1 MHRLLIFWL
10 ALSLLAGPVAPTGL
24 LAASPSP
31 ATAATEG
38 ASTKLMH
45 ASNAVDTAMA
55 MSAPCEAC
63 DPAFSG
69 HGNCASGACE
79 HKGCVHASC
88 SLFLPR
94 PSLSSRGGIRSIPA
108 VAVIG
113 TLYRSH
119 LPDLPKRP
127 PIA

>member
-1 MHRLLIFWL
+1 MQRLLIFWL
-10 ALSLLAGPVAPTGL
+10 ALSLLVGPAVPAGL
-24 LAASPSP
+24 LLGSPSP
-31 ATAATEG
+31 ATVAESGSA
-38 ASTKLMH
+38 KVMH
-45 ASNAVDTAMA
+45 ASNAVDTAMV

-63 DPAFSG
+63 DPASSG

-79 HKGCVHASC
+79 HKGCAHASC